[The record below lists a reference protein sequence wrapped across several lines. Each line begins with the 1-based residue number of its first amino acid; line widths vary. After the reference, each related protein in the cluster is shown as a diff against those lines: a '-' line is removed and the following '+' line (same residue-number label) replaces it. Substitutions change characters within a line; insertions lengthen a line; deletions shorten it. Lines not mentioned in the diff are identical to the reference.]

1 MKKTEVL
8 MENFRRAIGIK
19 IKEVKEVFEGQVVSL
34 VRTSASYSLSS
45 TGYFWLM
52 NQKPIAM
59 KDTKEPFS
67 ICPQI

>member
-34 VRTSASYSLSS
+34 VSISVSYSVFKQVIS
-45 TGYFWLM
+45 G
-52 NQKPIAM
+52 
-59 KDTKEPFS
+59 
-67 ICPQI
+67 